1 LEKVERGAKGE
12 QKFMSVRS
20 MTGHGRGTASLDG
33 IKVEIELSA
42 VNRKQL
48 DISIALPRMLAGLG
62 PRMDEVIGKNLS
74 RGRVTGEVAVQFAAA
89 LRQRGARV
97 DVDLAEAYLKGLRKA
112 AKRLKLRDDF
122 TGSALLTLPDVVRYE
137 QPARETEKVWPAV
150 EMALNQALEHLMKM
164 REREGGA
171 LGRDLEK
178 RLVRIESCMERVRAE
193 APRVASKYR
202 ERLMARLGAAEIPV
216 DGADERLL
224 REVALFADRSDITEE
239 ITRLESHI
247 QQARTLMKSREPVG
261 RSLDFLV
268 QEMFREAN
276 TIGSKANDAGIAR
289 DVVAIKT
296 ELDRIREQVQNIE

>member
-1 LEKVERGAKGE
+1 
-12 QKFMSVRS
+12 

>member
-1 LEKVERGAKGE
+1 
-12 QKFMSVRS
+12 MSVRS

>member
-1 LEKVERGAKGE
+1 
-12 QKFMSVRS
+12 MSVRS

-202 ERLMARLGAAEIPV
+202 ERLMTRLDAAEIPV

-247 QQARTLMKSREPVG
+247 QQARTLMKSKEPVG